1 MVIETGVLLAVL
13 AGVILLLLLILVLRL
28 PAFISLLI
36 ASISVGLFAGLP
48 AVQIIE
54 TIKQGMG
61 STLGF
66 VATVVGLG
74 ALFGGV
80 LELSGG
86 ANAIAQKL
94 LRTFGDKHS
103 GFSLGLTG
111 FLVAI
116 PVFFDVAFIILI
128 PVIYAMQHKTG
139 KSLLR
144 YGIPL
149 LSGLAITHTFIPP
162 TPGPIAVADIIGAD
176 LGWVML
182 VGLLAGVP
190 SLVVSGILFGKY
202 IGSKIQIE
210 APVIVADEIAS
221 RHLPSFSLVIS
232 IILVPIFL
240 IMFAT
245 MSKAGIIP
253 IASGQ
258 LADYIQLIGHPFI
271 ALILA
276 NIAAWYLL
284 GYGQGYTS
292 KELLDISTK
301 SFKPTG
307 IIILLTGAGG
317 VFKQTLVETKAGEMM
332 ATLLSDI
339 GMPVIVFAFLAACLV
354 RVIQGS
360 ATVSMITAA
369 GLVAPLIGTDYS
381 PLELAAIVIAIASG
395 ASIFSHVNDS
405 GFWLVKEYLGLTEM
419 QTFRSWTMMTTL
431 LAMVGFVSAVVV
443 FYGLG

>member
-1 MVIETGVLLAVL
+1 MVVETGILLAVL
-13 AGVILLLLLILVLRL
+13 GGVALLLLLILVLRL

-48 AVQIIE
+48 ATQLID
-54 TIKQGMG
+54 TIKAGMG

-74 ALFGGV
+74 ALFGGI

-86 ANAIAQKL
+86 AKAIAQKL
-94 LRTFGDKHS
+94 LTSFGDDRS
-103 GFSLGLTG
+103 GLSLGFTG

-182 VGLLAGVP
+182 VGFLAGVP
-190 SLVVSGILFGKY
+190 ALAISGIVFGKY
-202 IGSKIQIE
+202 IGDKIHVTAPPIIE
-210 APVIVADEIAS
+210 EESAARS
-221 RHLPSFSLVIS
+221 LPSFSLVLA
-232 IILVPIFL
+232 IILIPIVL

-245 MSKAGIIP
+245 MAKAGIIH
-253 IASGQ
+253 IGSET

-271 ALILA
+271 ALIVA
-276 NIAAWYLL
+276 NLAAWYLL
-284 GYGQGYTS
+284 GHGQGYSS
-292 KELLDISTK
+292 KELLEVSTK

-431 LAMVGFVSAVVV
+431 LALVGFASAVVV